1 MDSVDR
7 CTCGA
12 EAAASRSVLL
22 VKPMNLKEMAEEYR
36 QNADKLKEHI
46 DKLKA
51 RDISALPHGER
62 VNLQGKIR
70 YLEGLRR
77 EALSTAKYLEEYFR
91 LQNR

>member
-1 MDSVDR
+1 MF
-7 CTCGA
+7 CYA
-12 EAAASRSVLL
+12 M
-22 VKPMNLKEMAEEYR
+22 PMNLKEMAVEYR
-36 QNADKLKEHI
+36 LNADKLKKHI

-62 VNLQGKIR
+62 VQFLGKIR

-77 EALSTAKYLEEYFR
+77 EALSTAKYLEDYFM